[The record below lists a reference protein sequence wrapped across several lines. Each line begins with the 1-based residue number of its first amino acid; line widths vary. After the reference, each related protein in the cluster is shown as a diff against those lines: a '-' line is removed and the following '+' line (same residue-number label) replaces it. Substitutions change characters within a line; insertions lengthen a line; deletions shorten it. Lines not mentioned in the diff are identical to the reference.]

1 MMAGRS
7 GTYSFDG
14 NSESNFT
21 PKSLDIG
28 DVSKKCSTK
37 ETVSISGDVD
47 EVDYAKDVEPAAE
60 RRRRYFSLAIITLT
74 AFTFNLSF
82 SIILTSAKPYLDQM
96 DPEAGTQFLG
106 LFISAQPLAQLFFSP
121 LLGFL
126 GNKFGSIRILSIL
139 STLVLA
145 TGFVLYAC
153 VSALPGPRRWYLFAA
168 RFLIGAA
175 AGSTTLCFSYIASA
189 TTVKERTTA
198 ISLFSLAGSTAF
210 VLGPVIQ
217 LAFAPLGVGTDMP
230 IGGDLYINLFTA
242 PSWLSA
248 GMALFNAFVFLP
260 GIFSEHNVAK
270 KEGDFVATMA
280 AKKRSGKATCPS
292 PGEMAEKI
300 QKQKRPD
307 KWALVVCIVIF
318 ASVQF
323 NFIFL
328 ESVATLL
335 VIEQLGLSEK
345 SAIIVVGLAFAGAG
359 VYSGLIFAI
368 LGPLARR
375 MGERILLMIGVF
387 FLALGPVMLY
397 PCTGPPPPLK
407 YSDVGNVSTSLAFEK
422 ESLIEQLTFSY
433 GWLSVPMPVSS
444 NNVSGGCPIDLQPW
458 CGYTSA
464 IRWQQ
469 LIAGFILIVTGFPM
483 GAAMTN
489 AIFSKII
496 GPFPQG
502 TWMGIL
508 AAGACFARV
517 LCPICV
523 TNIYSVYGPLATF
536 AFMTGVMVLVLML
549 LVIYYRHLVPY
560 RYENIE
566 ESVPYLIT

>member
-7 GTYSFDG
+7 GTYSFDE
-14 NSESNFT
+14 NSDAHL
-21 PKSLDIG
+21 PAVHKSIDIE
-28 DVSKKCSTK
+28 DVPKKCSTK
-37 ETVSISGDVD
+37 ETD
-47 EVDYAKDVEPAAE
+47 EVDYAKDVEPAVE
-60 RRRRYFSLAIITLT
+60 RRQRYFSLAIITLT

-139 STLVLA
+139 STLVLTA
-145 TGFVLYAC
+145 GFVLYAC

-175 AGSTTLCFSYIASA
+175 AGSITLCFSYIASA

-210 VLGPVIQ
+210 VFGPVIQ
-217 LAFAPLGVGTDMP
+217 LAFAPLGVGTDVP
-230 IGGDLYINLFTA
+230 IGGDLFINLFTG

-248 GMALFNAFVFLP
+248 GMALFNAFVFMP

-292 PGEMAEKI
+292 PGEMAQQIK
-300 QKQKRPD
+300 KQKRPD
-307 KWALVVCIVIF
+307 KWALIVCIVIF

-335 VIEQLGLSEK
+335 VIEQLGMSEK
-345 SAIIVVGLAFAGAG
+345 SAIIMVGLGFAGAG

-375 MGERILLMIGVF
+375 MGERILLIVGVV

-397 PCTGPPPPLK
+397 PCSGPPPPLK
-407 YSDVGNVSTSLAFEK
+407 YSDVTNASTPLAFNN
-422 ESLIEQLTFSY
+422 ESLIEQLTFNY
-433 GWLSVPMPVSS
+433 GWLSAPIPVSL
-444 NNVSGGCPIDLQPW
+444 NNISGGCPIDLQPW

-508 AAGACFARV
+508 GAGACFARV

-523 TNIYSVYGPLATF
+523 TNIYSAYGPMATF
-536 AFMTGVMVLVLML
+536 AFMTGVMIIVLML
-549 LVIYYRHLVPY
+549 LLINYRHLVPY

-566 ESVPYLIT
+566 ESVPYLIS